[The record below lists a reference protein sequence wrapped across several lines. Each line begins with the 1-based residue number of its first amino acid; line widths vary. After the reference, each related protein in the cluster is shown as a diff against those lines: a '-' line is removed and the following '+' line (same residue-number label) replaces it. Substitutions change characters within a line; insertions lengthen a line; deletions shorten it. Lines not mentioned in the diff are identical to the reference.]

1 MVPGAG
7 GIDFA
12 ALSLI
17 SEVDGKHFI
26 VEFDAEGG
34 ALNAAAKS
42 YQYLPPSVFEPAVVI
57 VDLRRKFRHAV
68 AFEGEVEMISITA
81 GCSACHR
88 E

>member
-1 MVPGAG
+1 MVSGAG

-17 SEVDGKHFI
+17 SEVDRKHFI

-42 YQYLPPSVFEPAVVI
+42 YQYLRSLSF
-57 VDLRRKFRHAV
+57 
-68 AFEGEVEMISITA
+68 
-81 GCSACHR
+81 
-88 E
+88 